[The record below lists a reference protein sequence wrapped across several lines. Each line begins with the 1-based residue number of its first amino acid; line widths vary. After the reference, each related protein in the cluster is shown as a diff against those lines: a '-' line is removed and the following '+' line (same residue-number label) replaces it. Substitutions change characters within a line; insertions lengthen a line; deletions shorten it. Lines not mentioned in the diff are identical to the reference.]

1 MYFFSRSSK
10 FGPAVRS
17 LLEIYQIQSANIT
30 ATGPGKT
37 LLKSDVL
44 QYITK
49 NSLQK
54 KPPKHVPPPTVSSS
68 GKSATPV
75 VSTPKPKPGEKFV
88 DIELSNVRKVIAKRL
103 TQSKQEIPHAY
114 GSVQCN
120 IDNLLAM
127 RKKLKQDG
135 IKVSLHLFLLS

>member
-1 MYFFSRSSK
+1 MQN

-17 LLEIYQIQSANIT
+17 MLEIYQIESTSIP
-30 ATGPGKT
+30 ATGPGKK

-44 QYITK
+44 QYIAK
-49 NSLQK
+49 NNLQK
-54 KPPKHVPPPTVSSS
+54 KPPKAVPLPSKTA
-68 GKSATPV
+68 SAKTASAMPAA
-75 VSTPKPKPGEKFV
+75 PKPKPGQNYI

-120 IDNLLAM
+120 IDNLLLL
-127 RKKLKQDG
+127 RKNLKEDG
-135 IKVSLHLFLLS
+135 IKVKQKMENLAR